1 MIEAKD
7 HYDAAL
13 GIALT
18 LLTAT
23 WPAGRLGLSSREHMA
38 VAPAST
44 GKNNATAVAATVAFS
59 PLVAVSAA
67 TTPNLPDPAAR
78 RLPESR
84 QLGLPPLPLPPTG
97 ASVPPVPSRGFAA
110 DRPGPLHAHD
120 RNRGA
125 DHRLD
130 LLHRDILRFG
140 TITNTLA
147 AACEFSGTIHAE
159 PPPQPGRSADE
170 QNPGVP

>member
-18 LLTAT
+18 
-23 WPAGRLGLSSREHMA
+23 REHMA

-44 GKNNATAVAATVAFS
+44 GKNNATTVAATVAFS

-67 TTPNLPDPAAR
+67 TTPDLPDPAAR

-84 QLGLPPLPLPPTG
+84 RLGLPPLPLTP
-97 ASVPPVPSRGFAA
+97 
-110 DRPGPLHAHD
+110 DRYERSAG
-120 RNRGA
+120 
-125 DHRLD
+125 
-130 LLHRDILRFG
+130 
-140 TITNTLA
+140 
-147 AACEFSGTIHAE
+147 
-159 PPPQPGRSADE
+159 PQPGLRSWRLSRLR
-170 QNPGVP
+170 

>member
-23 WPAGRLGLSSREHMA
+23 WPDGRLGLSSREHMA

-84 QLGLPPLPLPPTG
+84 RLGLPPLPLPP
-97 ASVPPVPSRGFAA
+97 
-110 DRPGPLHAHD
+110 DRYERSAG
-120 RNRGA
+120 
-125 DHRLD
+125 
-130 LLHRDILRFG
+130 
-140 TITNTLA
+140 
-147 AACEFSGTIHAE
+147 
-159 PPPQPGRSADE
+159 PQPGLRSWRLSRLR
-170 QNPGVP
+170 